1 MIKIMKIFITLTIIL
16 LPVFLLGNDTIP
28 FNKYGLKV
36 ITLKSDYLLK
46 AGEDKDHKMIELR
59 SIIPGIIY
67 DLRYADTANFM
78 HRSMYPRRT
87 DKTFLR
93 YPAAIALSKVSE
105 ELEEKGYALKIW
117 DAYRPYSVT
126 ESFWDLV
133 KDERYAANPAKG
145 SGHNRGLAVDLTLVH
160 IESDFELDM
169 GTDFDD
175 FSERAHSNYN
185 HLPKEVLKNR
195 KILKDAMTKAGF
207 MQLETE
213 WWHFY
218 WPNNKQYDL
227 LDIPFSK
234 L

>member
-1 MIKIMKIFITLTIIL
+1 MIKIRKIFITLIIIL
-16 LPVFLLGNDTIP
+16 FPVFLLGNDTIP
-28 FNKYGLKV
+28 ANKYGLKV
-36 ITLKSDYLLK
+36 ITRQSDYLKK
-46 AGEDKDHKMIELR
+46 AGEDKDHRMIELS

-67 DLRYADTANFM
+67 ELRYADTSNFM
-78 HRSMYPRRT
+78 HRRMYPPRT
-87 DKTFLR
+87 EKTFLR
-93 YPAAIALSKVSE
+93 YPAAIALSKVAE
-105 ELEEKGYALKIW
+105 QLEEKGYALKIW

-126 ESFWDLV
+126 EAFWELV
-133 KDERYAANPAKG
+133 KDERYAASPAKG

-175 FSERAHSNYN
+175 FSERAHSNYG

-195 KILKDAMTKAGF
+195 KILKDAMIKAGF
-207 MQLETE
+207 IQLETE